1 MLVDELHR
9 MRARLGIDDI
19 VDVALAPDGDVLGA
33 VLGHRDIAHAGEQFG
48 ELLRLRMRE
57 LDELET
63 VGAGGVFLADLGG
76 RGVVREGT
84 HGIPPNGWWPH
95 RTTR

>member
-1 MLVDELHR
+1 MLVDEFHR

-19 VDVALAPDGDVLGA
+19 VDVALAPDGDVFRTM
-33 VLGHRDIAHAGEQFG
+33 LGHRDITHAGEQFG

-57 LDELET
+57 LDKLEA
-63 VGAGGVFLADLGG
+63 VRAGGVFLADLCG

-95 RTTR
+95 RATR